1 MDGAAHHAA
10 GGGGQL
16 AQVLLLLV
24 LHIKVSLSRF
34 VNTIIRETVGSA
46 ARLESDL
53 RRSGQS
59 ALRGQLGEILG
70 LGPLLTAARA
80 GLGAGQLVRVLQ
92 SPHQHPSFC
101 LIQFNDHCDL
111 NILIRIV

>member
-34 VNTIIRETVGSA
+34 VNTITRET
-46 ARLESDL
+46 ARLESYL

-70 LGPLLTAARA
+70 LGPLLAAARA
-80 GLGAGQLVRVLQ
+80 GLRARQLVGELQ
-92 SPHQHPSFC
+92 SPHQHPPF
-101 LIQFNDHCDL
+101 
-111 NILIRIV
+111 IRIKCKSVTAFDWHVM